1 MRKAL
6 LGIVSKSTSPLK
18 TMMIIALAM
27 TFVFGDV
34 ASSLAAKQAAI
45 VVDAKTGKV
54 LYSADA
60 NGRRY

>member
-18 TMMIIALAM
+18 TMMIVALAM

-34 ASSLAAKQAAI
+34 ASSLAARQAAI

-54 LYSADA
+54 LY
-60 NGRRY
+60 